1 MENQNYIFTR
11 NLTKTYKIGKQK
23 VEALKDVSLQIEKGQ
38 MIAIIGSSGSGKSTL
53 LHLLGSLDVPTEGS
67 VLFEGQDIFQWK
79 DRKISE
85 FRRRE
90 IGFVFQ
96 FFNLFP
102 ELTAQENILLP
113 LKIDK
118 KKPEQEF
125 FRQVVEAVGLQERLK
140 HRPEQLSGG
149 QQQRVSIARALLH
162 RPKLLLCDEP
172 TGNLDEKNGNEV
184 IRLLKRANEEWG
196 QTIMIVTHDA
206 KVAESCSRIIE
217 ISDGEISESSPENS
231 M

>member
-1 MENQNYIFTR
+1 MENQSYIYTE
-11 NLTKTYKIGKQK
+11 NLSKAYKVGKQK
-23 VEALKDVSLQIEKGQ
+23 VEALKKVSMKIGKGQ
-38 MIAIIGSSGSGKSTL
+38 MTAVIGSSGSGKSTL
-53 LHLLGSLDVPTEGS
+53 LHLLGGLDVPTEGS
-67 VLFEGQDIFQWK
+67 VFYEGEDIFQWR
-79 DRKISE
+79 DRKISV

-113 LKIDK
+113 LKMDK

-125 FRQVVEAVGLQERLK
+125 FRQVVEAVGLQNRLK

-172 TGNLDEKNGNEV
+172 TGNLDEKNGNDV

-196 QTIMIVTHDA
+196 QTIMVVTHDS
-206 KVAESCSRIIE
+206 KVAEACGRILQIK
-217 ISDGEISESSPENS
+217 DGVL
-231 M
+231 

>member
-217 ISDGEISESSPENS
+217 ISDGEISESSLENQ
-231 M
+231 

>member
-1 MENQNYIFTR
+1 MENQSYIYTE
-11 NLTKTYKIGKQK
+11 NLSKAYKVGKQK
-23 VEALKDVSLQIEKGQ
+23 VEALKKVSMKIGKGQ
-38 MIAIIGSSGSGKSTL
+38 MTAVIGSSGSGKSTL
-53 LHLLGSLDVPTEGS
+53 LHLLGGLDVPTEGS
-67 VLFEGQDIFQWK
+67 VFYEGEDIFQWR
-79 DRKISE
+79 DRKISV

-113 LKIDK
+113 LKMDK

-125 FRQVVEAVGLQERLK
+125 FRQVVEAVGLQNRLK

-172 TGNLDEKNGNEV
+172 TGNLDEKNGNDV

-196 QTIMIVTHDA
+196 QTIMVVTHDS
-206 KVAESCSRIIE
+206 KVAEACGRIIQ
-217 ISDGEISESSPENS
+217 IKDGVLQPDS
-231 M
+231 

>member
-1 MENQNYIFTR
+1 MENQSYIYTE
-11 NLTKTYKIGKQK
+11 NLSKAYKVGKQK
-23 VEALKDVSLQIEKGQ
+23 VEALKKVSMKIGKGQ
-38 MIAIIGSSGSGKSTL
+38 MTAVIGSSGSGKSTL
-53 LHLLGSLDVPTEGS
+53 LHLLGGLDVPTEGS
-67 VLFEGQDIFQWK
+67 VFYEGEDIFQWR
-79 DRKISE
+79 DRKISV

-113 LKIDK
+113 LKMDK

-125 FRQVVEAVGLQERLK
+125 FRQVVEAVGLQNRLK

-172 TGNLDEKNGNEV
+172 TGNLDEKNGNDV

-196 QTIMIVTHDA
+196 QTIMVVTHDS
-206 KVAESCSRIIE
+206 KVAEACGRIIQ
-217 ISDGEISESSPENS
+217 IKDGVLQLDS
-231 M
+231 

>member
-1 MENQNYIFTR
+1 MENQSYIYTE
-11 NLTKTYKIGKQK
+11 NLSKAYKVGKQK
-23 VEALKDVSLQIEKGQ
+23 VEALKKVSMKIGKGQ
-38 MIAIIGSSGSGKSTL
+38 MTAVIGSSGSGKSTL
-53 LHLLGSLDVPTEGS
+53 LHLLGGLDVPTEGS
-67 VLFEGQDIFQWK
+67 VFYEGEDIFQWR
-79 DRKISE
+79 DRKISV

-113 LKIDK
+113 LKMDK

-125 FRQVVEAVGLQERLK
+125 FRQVVEAVGLQNRLK

-149 QQQRVSIARALLH
+149 QQQRVSMARALLH

-172 TGNLDEKNGNEV
+172 TGNLDEKNGNDV

-196 QTIMIVTHDA
+196 QTIMVVTHDS
-206 KVAESCSRIIE
+206 KVAEACGRIIQ
-217 ISDGEISESSPENS
+217 IKDGVLQLDS
-231 M
+231 